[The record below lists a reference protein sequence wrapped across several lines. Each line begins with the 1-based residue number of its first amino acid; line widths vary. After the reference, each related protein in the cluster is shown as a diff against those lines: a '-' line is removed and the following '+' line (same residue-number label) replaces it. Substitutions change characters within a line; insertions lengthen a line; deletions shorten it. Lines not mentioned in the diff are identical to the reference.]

1 MRIKKTYDYIIVI
14 KAPAA
19 YKLIDFFSQL
29 LMLMSIAAFILAG
42 IKNLQGNFLSNLKN
56 ISTLY
61 FLTVVVIFY
70 WLIYCNNQKK
80 KGNEVYYRFGLLI
93 AAFGWYLNKSE
104 WLFFSIAYLVIAI
117 LEKPL
122 KVLPEAAF
130 DKEKIVFN
138 SFPQKKYLW
147 KDVANAILK
156 DNILTIDLKNNK
168 LIQKEIDAEISEADE
183 KDFNEFCK
191 ERLMANG

>member
-14 KAPAA
+14 KTPAA
-19 YKLIDFFSQL
+19 HKLIDFFSQL
-29 LMLMSIAAFILAG
+29 LLLMSVAAFILAG
-42 IKNLQGNFLSNLKN
+42 VKNLQSNFLSNIKN
-56 ISTLY
+56 ISTVY
-61 FLTVVVIFY
+61 FLAAAIIFY
-70 WLIYCNNQKK
+70 WLIYCNNQKR
-80 KGNEVYYRFGLLI
+80 KGKEVYYRFGLLV

-104 WLFFSIAYLVIAI
+104 WLFFSIAYLVIGI

-130 DKEKIVFN
+130 DKEEIVFN

-147 KDVANAILK
+147 EDVANAILK

-191 ERLMANG
+191 KQLNK

>member
-1 MRIKKTYDYIIVI
+1 MAKSKTYDYIIVI
-14 KAPAA
+14 KTPSSH
-19 YKLIDFFSQL
+19 KLIDFFSQL
-29 LMLMSIAAFILAG
+29 MLLMSIAAFVLAG
-42 IKNLQGNFLSNLKN
+42 IKN
-56 ISTLY
+56 ISALY
-61 FLTVVVIFY
+61 FLAAAIIFY
-70 WLIYCNNQKK
+70 WLIFCFIQKR
-80 KGNEVYYRFGLLI
+80 KGKEVYYRFALLV
-93 AAFGWYLNKSE
+93 AACGWYLNKKE
-104 WLFFSIAYLVIAI
+104 WLFISIAYLVACI

-130 DKEKIVFN
+130 DENEIVFN

-191 ERLMANG
+191 ERLIANG

>member
-1 MRIKKTYDYIIVI
+1 MAKSKTYDYIIVI
-14 KAPAA
+14 KTPAA
-19 YKLIDFFSQL
+19 HKLIDFFSQL
-29 LMLMSIAAFILAG
+29 LLLMSVAAFILAG
-42 IKNLQGNFLSNLKN
+42 IKNLHGNFLSNIKT

-61 FLTVVVIFY
+61 FLAAAIIFY
-70 WLIYCNNQKK
+70 WLIYCNNQKR

-104 WLFFSIAYLVIAI
+104 WLLFSIAYLLVSV

-130 DKEKIVFN
+130 DKDEIVFN

-191 ERLMANG
+191 ERLIANV

>member
-1 MRIKKTYDYIIVI
+1 MRTKKTYDYIIVI
-14 KAPAA
+14 KTPAA

-29 LMLMSIAAFILAG
+29 LLLMSVAAFILAG
-42 IKNLQGNFLSNLKN
+42 IKNLQGNFMSNIKN

-61 FLTVVVIFY
+61 FLAAAIIFY
-70 WLIYCNNQKK
+70 WLIYCNNQKR
-80 KGNEVYYRFGLLI
+80 KGKEVYYRFGLLI

-104 WLFFSIAYLVIAI
+104 WLFFSIAYLVIGV

-130 DKEKIVFN
+130 DKEEIVFN

-183 KDFNEFCK
+183 KDFNEFCR
-191 ERLMANG
+191 EQLNR